1 MNSDSRQGSDWL
13 AASEAAALIRR
24 STPLLSRRARARDRP
39 GRVFDVDPPHEQLG
53 LRNQRLHRHRM
64 ALRPLLLAFV
74 ALAAAAQP
82 LLAAAGAPWPLPPAT
97 DLAPQVVP
105 QHPKPDWSW
114 DRAQPLPQPL
124 CTCRP

>member
-1 MNSDSRQGSDWL
+1 
-13 AASEAAALIRR
+13 
-24 STPLLSRRARARDRP
+24 
-39 GRVFDVDPPHEQLG
+39 
-53 LRNQRLHRHRM
+53 M

-74 ALAAAAQP
+74 ALAQP

-114 DRAQPLPQPL
+114 DRAQPPSLVPVP
-124 CTCRP
+124 CRP